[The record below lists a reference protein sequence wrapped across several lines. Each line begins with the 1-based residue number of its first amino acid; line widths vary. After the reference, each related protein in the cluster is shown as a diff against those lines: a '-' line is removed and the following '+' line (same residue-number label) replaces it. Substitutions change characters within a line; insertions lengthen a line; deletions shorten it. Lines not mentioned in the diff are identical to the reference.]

1 MIKLKQILSEIL
13 NTYSVEGYILSDKN
27 ESIAEIN
34 AQIRAI
40 EKITIVDIITP
51 ENFPQKKNVE
61 YTKIRVKFITHTND
75 PKQDIENFKKEIL
88 TSEEGNVRIEGVRSV
103 KFNLDSLKRI

>member
-13 NTYSVEGYILSDKN
+13 NTYSVEGYILSDRN

-88 TSEEGNVRIEGVRSV
+88 TSEEGSVRIPGIKTV
-103 KFNLDSLKRI
+103 KFNLDTLKRI